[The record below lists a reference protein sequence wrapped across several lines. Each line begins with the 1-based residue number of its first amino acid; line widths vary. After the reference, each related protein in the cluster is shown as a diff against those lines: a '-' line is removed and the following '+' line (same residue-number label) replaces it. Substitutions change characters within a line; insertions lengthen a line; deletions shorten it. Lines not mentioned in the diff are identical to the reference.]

1 MRQIYKTVSI
11 LSLLSLCH
19 LSMSATIDN
28 LMPTPKE
35 VRSDGQAS
43 FKTGRNVR
51 LTDPTKSK
59 ELLRFMDESGLN
71 ETESGEAVISV
82 SIKDVDGLYDYPL
95 YGFPAEGYKLKISA
109 DTILIEAPDQMGVTR
124 AAQTLSQLAEG
135 CDGKIDGVEI
145 TDWPAFKL
153 RGFMHDVGRSFLPI
167 EELKREIDLLSRF
180 KVNTFHWHLTDN
192 TGWRMEIK
200 AFDQLTGDKSIIRY
214 PGEYYTQAEAKEL
227 QDYAAERG
235 VTIIPEIDM
244 PGHSGPFERSM
255 GYSMQSDEGKDA
267 LKIVL
272 NEVVEVFDKS
282 PYIHI
287 GGDEIGFKDDYLI
300 EMIDYVHSL
309 GKKVVIWNQYNM
321 PPKPV
326 NPEVIP
332 CDMTTNWATIG
343 RLSRGVPNVDMR
355 YNYTNHFDVFADVV
369 GIYKSSIFGQ
379 ERGDEDVAGTI
390 SAAWNDTKVPTHSDI
405 VNQNNIYA
413 NILASAE
420 RAWKGGGK
428 QYIEDGGTTL
438 PLEGDEYEEFAD
450 WERRFLHHK
459 ATTLA
464 ETADLIPYVRQT
476 DVVWNLTDQIPN
488 GGDPDIELLPERFL
502 SAEMMPESFNVDGN
516 IYGINKVRGAGVYL
530 RHIWHPIVKG
540 YYEEP
545 DDSVTAYAWTY
556 VYSPV
561 DQDAGALIEFYTYSR
576 SGDEKGPKEGQW
588 DRRGSKIWLNG
599 MEISAPLWQQPDAE
613 IKQDHTENGLTNE
626 NMTNRP
632 PVAIHLNKGWNK
644 VFMKLPH
651 ANNGGTKRDKWQFTF
666 VITDADGREA
676 LDGILYSPNRKLSE

>member
-1 MRQIYKTVSI
+1 
-11 LSLLSLCH
+11 
-19 LSMSATIDN
+19 
-28 LMPTPKE
+28 MPTPKE
-35 VRSDGQAS
+35 VRSDGQVS

-51 LTDPTKSK
+51 LSDPTKSK

-82 SIKDVDGLYDYPL
+82 SIKDVDRLYDYPL

-405 VNQNNIYA
+405 VKQNNIYA

-502 SAEMMPESFNVDGN
+502 SAEMMPESFYIDGN
-516 IYGINKVRGAGVYL
+516 IYGVNKVRGAGVYL

-545 DDSVTAYAWTY
+545 EDSVTAYAWTY

-676 LDGILYSPNRKLSE
+676 LDGILYSPDRKLSE

>member
-1 MRQIYKTVSI
+1 MIQIYKTVSI

-51 LTDPTKSK
+51 LSDPTKSK

-135 CDGKIDGVEI
+135 CDGEIEGVEI

-180 KVNTFHWHLTDN
+180 KLNTFHWHLTDN

-326 NPEVIP
+326 NPDVIP

-379 ERGDEDVAGTI
+379 ERGDKDVAGTI

-405 VNQNNIYA
+405 VKQNNIYA

-502 SAEMMPESFNVDGN
+502 GDEMMPESFNIDGN
-516 IYGINKVRGAGVYL
+516 IYGVNKVRGAGVYL

-556 VYSPV
+556 IYSPV
-561 DQDAGALIEFYTYSR
+561 EQDAGALIEFYTYSR

-599 MEISAPLWQQPDAE
+599 MEIPAPLWQQPDAE

-676 LDGILYSPNRKLSE
+676 LDGILYSPDRKLSE